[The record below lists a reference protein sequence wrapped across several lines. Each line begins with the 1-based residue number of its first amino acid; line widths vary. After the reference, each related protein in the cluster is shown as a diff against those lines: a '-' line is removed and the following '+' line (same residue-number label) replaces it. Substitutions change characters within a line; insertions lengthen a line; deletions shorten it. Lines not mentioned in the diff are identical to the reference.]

1 MNLSSRGLFF
11 NLLVGLPGGFLI
23 IMGMFMF
30 NSLLG
35 MLFPTGPIVMLALL
49 SFAALVV
56 GLLARLMQPFHGLLT
71 ALVAGVI
78 AALILFY
85 LNQAAPTEVGMRLVF
100 GPIGYLAAIGFSILG
115 AWVFPRLRR
124 KPK

>member
-1 MNLSSRGLFF
+1 MNMSWRGLFF

-23 IMGMFMF
+23 IMGTFMF

-49 SFAALVV
+49 SVAALVV

-71 ALVAGVI
+71 ALVAGII
-78 AALILFY
+78 AA
-85 LNQAAPTEVGMRLVF
+85 
-100 GPIGYLAAIGFSILG
+100 
-115 AWVFPRLRR
+115 FPRRLRR
-124 KPK
+124 LPPYRRLSNIELCCCFSRYCNGRKRAGPFRHGN